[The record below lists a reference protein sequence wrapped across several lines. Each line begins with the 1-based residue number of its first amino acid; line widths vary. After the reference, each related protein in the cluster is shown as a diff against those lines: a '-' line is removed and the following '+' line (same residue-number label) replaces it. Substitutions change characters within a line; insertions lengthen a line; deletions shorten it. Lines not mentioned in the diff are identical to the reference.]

1 MPMYQGF
8 FDGSENQKPSKIMF
22 SIRAAD
28 LDQAKEALE
37 TECPEAYRLHSI
49 AEKVGAQGQYA
60 IRYGD
65 KFNSTEYGLYLK
77 NNRDLPPLDA
87 KLDGAESAVEKLK
100 SYTVVEP
107 DLDELSKRNPPPSF
121 NALIQ
126 FIGWAILICSVLALI
141 GFFLLTN
148 GFGGIQLAAAFVL
161 PALVSGLLL
170 IATAWA
176 IKVLNRIM
184 VVTQY
189 QAELASFQHNQ
200 NKILAKE
207 KELQKI
213 KQLSDAEVL

>member
-8 FDGSENQKPSKIMF
+8 FDGSENQKPSKIVF

-28 LDQAKEALE
+28 LDQAKKAFE
-37 TECPEAYRLHSI
+37 TECPEAYRLRSI
-49 AEKVGAQGQYA
+49 AEKVEPQGQYA

-65 KFNSTEYGLYLK
+65 KLNSTEYGLYLK
-77 NNRDLPPLDA
+77 NNRDLLPLDA
-87 KLDGAESAVEKLK
+87 KLDSAESAVEKLK

-107 DLDELSKRNPPPSF
+107 ELDELSKRNPPPSF
-121 NALIQ
+121 NSLIQ
-126 FIGWAILICSVLALI
+126 FIGWAILICSVLSL
-141 GFFLLTN
+141 
-148 GFGGIQLAAAFVL
+148 L

-213 KQLSDAEVL
+213 KQLSASEIL